1 MLKWSLNYNKVAW
14 KIFMRSGDTFSIQWL
29 RTDVGIARCC
39 GDSVN
44 LLKPPW
50 LAGSESSVRLLGL
63 DRFSPG
69 LEWSAVIPLHPRQS
83 LKSEWRHVC
92 CQTHRLWS
100 GPQPEN
106 PWKHS
111 RSLIYKSFCKN
122 HGMAFP
128 LFLNNEAYNLV
139 HFYGDPRGIIESIIE
154 RTQDRWKKHWFPV
167 DVSISY
173 QRKYEESW
181 KALENIKCQ
190 KFFWLMNLFS
200 HV

>member
-14 KIFMRSGDTFSIQWL
+14 KIFTRSGDPFSIQWL

-44 LLKPPW
+44 WLKPPW

-63 DRFSPG
+63 DHFSPG
-69 LEWSAVIPLHPRQS
+69 LEWSAVIPLHPRHS
-83 LKSEWRHVC
+83 LKSEWRHVY

-111 RSLIYKSFCKN
+111 RSFIYKSFCKN

-128 LFLNNEAYNLV
+128 LFLQWWSIQFSSFLRWSSRYNWEYNWENTRQV
-139 HFYGDPRGIIESIIE
+139 EKAP
-154 RTQDRWKKHWFPV
+154 
-167 DVSISY
+167 ISG
-173 QRKYEESW
+173 W
-181 KALENIKCQ
+181 C
-190 KFFWLMNLFS
+190 
-200 HV
+200 